1 MTTWI
6 CVTCNNNCVREDYS
20 DDEEDFEYQ
29 GQYCLYMDDYTEWER
44 EDDPEDDQEDDP
56 EDDQEVDE

>member
-44 EDDPEDDQEDDP
+44 EDDPEDDQE
-56 EDDQEVDE
+56 VDE